1 MTKLTEDEQA
11 YIRNKEIGF
20 VFQSFNL
27 LKRSSVLENVVLP
40 AIYAG
45 MKQKEREEKDKD
57 LIKVDIENGTIN
69 GLKPAATM
77 AEIKK
82 ALPFFTDETAENQ
95 GINCDGGVFYMNNDV
110 YFYTARDYVDIRAE
124 FKGKLSKDIL
134 NKNIQEVT
142 KLLGTPDHQIKP
154 AGDDESIMVVYFKM
168 PYGCLR
174 LNYNISTGNIFEIAM
189 HTKPINEAMLDLC
202 F

>member
-1 MTKLTEDEQA
+1 MKIWYHFGLKKISLPIHNQRFIKINFKMKKGLFSILTLVFAVSFIQA
-11 YIRNKEIGF
+11 
-20 VFQSFNL
+20 Q
-27 LKRSSVLENVVLP
+27 
-40 AIYAG
+40 
-45 MKQKEREEKDKD
+45 EEKDKD

-77 AEIKK
+77 DEIKK
-82 ALPFFTDETAENQ
+82 TLPFFTDETAENQ

-110 YFYTARDYVDIRAE
+110 YFYTARDYVDIKAE

-154 AGDDESIMVVYFKM
+154 AGDDESMMVVYFKM

-174 LNYNISTGNIFEIAM
+174 LNYNISTGNVFEIAM

>member
-1 MTKLTEDEQA
+1 MKKALFS
-11 YIRNKEIGF
+11 ILML
-20 VFQSFNL
+20 VFAVNFIEAQ
-27 LKRSSVLENVVLP
+27 
-40 AIYAG
+40 
-45 MKQKEREEKDKD
+45 EEKDKD

-77 AEIKK
+77 DEIKK

-110 YFYTARDYVDIRAE
+110 YFYTARDYVDIKAE

-134 NKNIQEVT
+134 NKKIQEVT

-154 AGDDESIMVVYFKM
+154 AGDDESMMVVYFKM

-174 LNYNISTGNIFEIAM
+174 LNYNISTGNVFEVAM
-189 HTKPINEAMLDLC
+189 HTKTISEAMLDLC